1 MWALFCGGIGAIVAL
16 REGPQR
22 YSGEAMPMKNRA
34 LFFASV
40 VSLLVAGSASA
51 AEVNVATTSELTTAI
66 AAATAGDVIV
76 LADGTYRISSKVSCS
91 KIGTEAAPIVVKAA
105 NPLLAKIEFDTVEGF
120 AVTGA
125 YWTFEGLDIGGVC
138 AADSDCEHAF
148 HVSGAAHGFTM
159 KNSRVHDFNAQLK
172 VNASEID
179 STFVMPHKGLIEGNE
194 LFDSRARNT
203 SNPTTK
209 LNIDTGDDW
218 IVRANIIRDFHKGAG
233 DNISYGAFMKSGG
246 KRGTFERN
254 LVMCSR
260 DTTGGVRIGL
270 SFGGGGTGPQF
281 CAPAFDPSVPCSVEH
296 EGGVIRNNIIVNC
309 SDVGIYLNKSKD
321 TKVLHN
327 TLIATN
333 GVDFRFET
341 SSGEARANVLTSKIR
356 IRDGGMFTG
365 SDNLMDIPMAEFT
378 AMYLDPLKGDLR
390 KKGELAQL
398 IDKATA
404 TSVTD
409 DYCARAR
416 TDSPDLGALEHS
428 LGDCVTTKPV
438 TTGTTPMPGDAGVE
452 DSGVGSTDS
461 GAGSVDSGVG
471 SADSGAGSADS
482 GAASS
487 DAGTNPSGP
496 PASGDGG
503 CACRTSQKGADHDV
517 ALFAFA
523 AAVLLWRRRSFGRSS

>member
-1 MWALFCGGIGAIVAL
+1 
-16 REGPQR
+16 
-22 YSGEAMPMKNRA
+22 MKYCA

-40 VSLLVAGSASA
+40 VSLLVPRSASA

-66 AAATAGDVIV
+66 GAAMAGDVIV
-76 LADGTYRISSKVSCS
+76 LANGTYTISSKVSCS
-91 KIGTEAAPIVVKAA
+91 KVGTEPAPIVVKAA

-120 AVTGA
+120 AITGA
-125 YWTFEGLDIGGVC
+125 YWTFDGLDIGGVC
-138 AADSDCEHAF
+138 AVDSDCEHAF
-148 HVSGAAHGFTM
+148 HVSGAAHGFTL

-179 STFVMPHKGLIEGNE
+179 GTFVMPHKGLIEGNE

-218 IVRANIIRDFHKGAG
+218 VVRANIIRDFHKGAG
-233 DNISYGAFMKSGG
+233 DSISYGAFMKSGG

-327 TLIATN
+327 TLIGTN
-333 GVDFRFET
+333 GVDFRFGT

-365 SDNLMDIPMAEFT
+365 SDNLMDIPTTEFT

-390 KKGELAQL
+390 KKGDLAKF
-398 IDKATA
+398 IDNATA

-409 DYCARAR
+409 DYCARTR
-416 TDSPDLGALEHS
+416 MDSHDLGALEHS

-438 TTGTTPMPGDAGVE
+438 PMGTTPMPGDAGVE

-461 GAGSVDSGVG
+461 GTS
-471 SADSGAGSADS
+471 
-482 GAASS
+482 SS
-487 DAGTNPSGP
+487 DAGTDPSGT
-496 PASGDGG
+496 PASGDGGGG
-503 CACRTSQKGADHDV
+503 CACRTSQKGANHDV

-523 AAVLLWRRRSFGRSS
+523 AAVLLWRRRSFRRRPLSRSQAFSRRRDET